1 MLQICYNA
9 NDGADPSAKR
19 SLEVQNEAAKAN
31 IQFNLKTEFSENISG
46 DDDASIARGIVSTIE
61 KKENDVQMDLE
72 KVYDN
77 FSDHYIKPLRRK
89 LPVTGTKMN
98 WNLHQVQYGKH

>member
-1 MLQICYNA
+1 MEKNMKEFEK
-9 NDGADPSAKR
+9 NTGKTV
-19 SLEVQNEAAKAN
+19 E
-31 IQFNLKTEFSENISG
+31 IQDYVFFVLGEG
-46 DDDASIARGIVSTIE
+46 IE

>member
-1 MLQICYNA
+1 MEFETSSKTLKGSVKA
-9 NDGADPSAKR
+9 NTYYYEEG
-19 SLEVQNEAAKAN
+19 N